1 MIFYGVLH
9 TGIWRFEH
17 NMLQVYLMQISL
29 SKFDLTVDTRREG
42 VKVQDN
48 PARNYMLKVNKKKH

>member
-9 TGIWRFEH
+9 TGIWRFEA

-29 SKFDLTVDTRREG
+29 SKFDLTVDTRRER

-48 PARNYMLKVNKKKH
+48 PARNYMFKVNKKKH

>member
-9 TGIWRFEH
+9 TGIWCFEH
-17 NMLQVYLMQISL
+17 NMLQVYLMQICL
-29 SKFDLTVDTRREG
+29 SKFDLTVDTRRER

-48 PARNYMLKVNKKKH
+48 PARNYMFKVNKKKH

>member
-1 MIFYGVLH
+1 
-9 TGIWRFEH
+9 
-17 NMLQVYLMQISL
+17 MQISL